1 MRASMKRLFPLLLFL
16 AAAAVLAQPVHVVV
30 VGTTDVHGWFAGH
43 RDARPP
49 YGGLPLFASYVEA
62 LRAANP
68 GRVVLVDSGDVFQG
82 TLESNYF
89 EGKPL
94 VDAYNA
100 LGYSAVAIGNH
111 EFDYGPAG
119 REKSVPRDPG
129 DDPLGALK
137 ERVAQAKFPFLS
149 ANITEKATGKTPA
162 WLKRS
167 AIADVGGVKVGI
179 IGLTTPETP
188 VTTMPVNVAALSFND
203 PVKAA
208 VEEAANLRAHGADAV
223 IVIAHMGG
231 RCRDMTD
238 IRDVASCE
246 PNHEAMKFLAAIPK
260 GTIDAYFAG
269 HTHSQMRQV
278 IDGVPALQ
286 ALNYSREFATLDLWI
301 DPAQHHVTKMEM
313 RPLTMICAKVFEKS
327 ETCDPKFVPAGTPL
341 VPRTF
346 EGKTITPDAK
356 VAALLKPYEEQVAAK
371 RLEPLGV
378 RTTAEFTHAYAA
390 ESTLGNLLADLMRE
404 ATGADV
410 AFMNA
415 GGIRAALPKGELKYG
430 DVFEVSPFDN
440 FPATVMLTG
449 AQLVEMIRIGVAG
462 GRGTLQPSGV
472 RYTFDAAKTGRDRF
486 VSATLANGAPI
497 DPAKLYKVVVP
508 DFLVSGGEGLGALM
522 KEVPAERK
530 SVDLNT
536 PMRELFVNALKKH
549 KEPLAPKL
557 EGRITVLNPPR
568 GER

>member
-1 MRASMKRLFPLLLFL
+1 MRASMKRLIPLLLFL
-16 AAAAVLAQPVHVVV
+16 AAAAVFAQPVHVVV

-43 RDARPP
+43 RDAHPP

-188 VTTMPVNVAALSFND
+188 VTTMPVNVASLSFND

-231 RCRDMTD
+231 RCRDMND
-238 IRDVASCE
+238 IHDVTSCE

-346 EGKTITPDAK
+346 EGKTIAADAK

-440 FPATVMLTG
+440 FPATVTLTG

-486 VSATLANGAPI
+486 ASATLANGAPI

-530 SVDLNT
+530 SIDLNT

-557 EGRITVLNPPR
+557 EGRITVLNPPQK
-568 GER
+568 